1 MLNKHVKLS
10 CFSIVARRSVG
21 LILGLILVIACSGPA
36 TNMSVDENAS
46 QASKLR
52 VVTSVSPITSI
63 VENIGGTR
71 IALQGIVPEGV
82 NSHTFDP
89 APSLA
94 KDLAAADLIVLN
106 GLFLEESI
114 MSLAESNVKSGSS
127 ILLLGDRAVSPEQW
141 QFDFSFPK
149 SHGKPNPH
157 LWPDPFLALVYA
169 RLVRDQLGVLDP
181 GNAEYYND
189 NFASFESR
197 INELDLAV
205 RSAIESIPYSNRKLL
220 TYHDSWAYFALRYDM
235 QIIGA
240 VQPSDYSEPSPREV
254 AKLIDQI
261 KHEGIPA
268 VFGSE
273 VFSSDILE
281 QIAAESGA
289 KFIDELADDD
299 LPGKP
304 GDPNHSYI
312 GLMAENGR
320 LMTEALGGDPRFLSI
335 VDPSV
340 VFDGEI
346 RGVYPQ

>member
-1 MLNKHVKLS
+1 M
-10 CFSIVARRSVG
+10 
-21 LILGLILVIACSGPA
+21 
-36 TNMSVDENAS
+36 
-46 QASKLR
+46 
-52 VVTSVSPITSI
+52 
-63 VENIGGTR
+63 
-71 IALQGIVPEGV
+71 
-82 NSHTFDP
+82 
-89 APSLA
+89 A
-94 KDLAAADLIVLN
+94 KDLAGADLIVLN
-106 GLFLEESI
+106 GLFLEERL
-114 MSLAESNVKSGSS
+114 MSLAEATVKSGAS
-127 ILLLGDRAVSPEQW
+127 ILLLGDRVISPEEW

-157 LWPDPFLALVYA
+157 LWPDPLLALAYA
-169 RLVRDQLGVLDP
+169 RLVKDELSLLDP
-181 GNAEYYND
+181 YNSDYYDD
-189 NFASFESR
+189 NFVLFESR

-205 RSAIESIPYSNRKLL
+205 QSAIESIPDSNRKLL

-261 KHEGIPA
+261 KREEIPA

-273 VFSSDILE
+273 VFSSEILE
-281 QIAAESGA
+281 QIATESGA

-304 GDPNHSYI
+304 GDPRHSYI
-312 GLMAENGR
+312 GLMADNVM
-320 LMTEALGGDPRFLSI
+320 LMTEALGGNPEYLSI

-346 RGVYPQ
+346 LVVYPQ